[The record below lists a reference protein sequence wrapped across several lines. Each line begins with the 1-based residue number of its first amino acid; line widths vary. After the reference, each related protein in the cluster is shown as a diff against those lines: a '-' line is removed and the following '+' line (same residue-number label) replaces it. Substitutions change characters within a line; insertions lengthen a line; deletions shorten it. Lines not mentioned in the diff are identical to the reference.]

1 VRRLTP
7 VPSRSVEVL
16 LLESPEAFTEALLA
30 RLPGAEQNHLIARD
44 KSETLRRF
52 ALRAIHRLR
61 RLLAS
66 PDQISGISYLFGG
79 DAADDRV
86 RCRLLRA
93 LLSVQRRGALEVIG
107 PRGSREDILG
117 YLGTFG
123 PSLPAGARLEAK
135 ISPTGWTIMSAR
147 DPSTPATQR

>member
-7 VPSRSVEVL
+7 VPSKSVEIL
-16 LLESPEAFTEALLA
+16 LLESPEAFADALLA
-30 RLPGAEQNHLIARD
+30 RPPGAEQNHLIARD

-66 PDQISGISYLFGG
+66 PDQISSISYLFGSDQA
-79 DAADDRV
+79 DARV

-93 LLSVQRRGALEVIG
+93 LLSVPRRGPFEVIG
-107 PRGSREDILG
+107 PRGSNDTIFG
-117 YLGTFG
+117 YLEPFG
-123 PSLPAGARLEAK
+123 PGLPVGSRLEAK

-147 DPSTPATQR
+147 GPSLPEPWR

>member
-7 VPSRSVEVL
+7 VPAKSVEIL
-16 LLESPEAFTEALLA
+16 LLESPEAFTDALLA
-30 RLPGAEQNHLIARD
+30 RPPSADQNHLIARD

-79 DAADDRV
+79 DAADDPV
-86 RCRLLRA
+86 RCRLLRG
-93 LLSVQRRGALEVIG
+93 LLSVRRRGSLEVIG
-107 PRGSREDILG
+107 PRGSTEYILG
-117 YLGTFG
+117 YLGGFEAA
-123 PSLPAGARLEAK
+123 LPEGARLEAK
-135 ISPTGWTIMSAR
+135 ILPTGWTIMSAR
-147 DPSTPATQR
+147 DPAATGSLR